1 MTNQGT
7 VIRRWRGFAL
17 HELALTG
24 LGFGTAVAIL
34 AVNRRVSP
42 ILVEVCAA
50 SGVYAS
56 IIFACRERKGK
67 MIERIRFLGS
77 FAFAFW
83 FYCAVARITPALKT
97 PLRDEALLRIDEAIF
112 GHTPAV
118 RCEGLAVPWLTDLM
132 SILYMTY
139 LVYLLGAVTHASVV
153 AGASSENLG
162 AHLFTGFAAG
172 FIGYLLVPAVGP
184 AQAFPH
190 LFNVPLLGGLPTR
203 INAQVVS
210 MGSSRY
216 DVFPSLHV
224 LITCILLDYDW
235 RHYRLRFWIM
245 VGPCLGL
252 LLSIVYLR
260 YHYGAD
266 IIAAFVLFL
275 VLRITLFRRDQG
287 SVSLLH
293 GSAAEIRPCLNGQH
307 ASTMDR

>member
-1 MTNQGT
+1 M
-7 VIRRWRGFAL
+7 IRRWRGFAF
-17 HELALTG
+17 HELVLTG

-42 ILVEVCAA
+42 ILVELCAA
-50 SGVYAS
+50 SAIYAS
-56 IIFACRERKGK
+56 VIFACRGREEK
-67 MIERIRFLGS
+67 MIERVRFLGS

-83 FYCAVARITPALKT
+83 FYCAVARVTPALKI

-132 SILYMTY
+132 SIFYMTY
-139 LVYLLGAVTHASVV
+139 LVYLLVVVAHASVV
-153 AGASSENLG
+153 SGARSEHLG
-162 AHLFTGFAAG
+162 AHLFAGFAAG

-184 AQAFPH
+184 VHAYPH
-190 LFNVPLLGGLPTR
+190 LFNAPLVGSLPTR
-203 INAQVVS
+203 INALVVS

-235 RHYRLRFWIM
+235 RRYRLRFWIM
-245 VGPCLGL
+245 AGPCLGL
-252 LLSIVYLR
+252 LLSTVYLR

-266 IIAAFVLFL
+266 VVGAFILFL
-275 VLRITLFRRDQG
+275 VLRITLFRRDPG
-287 SVSLLH
+287 SVSFPH
-293 GSAAEIRPCLNGQH
+293 GNAAEMRPCLNGNR